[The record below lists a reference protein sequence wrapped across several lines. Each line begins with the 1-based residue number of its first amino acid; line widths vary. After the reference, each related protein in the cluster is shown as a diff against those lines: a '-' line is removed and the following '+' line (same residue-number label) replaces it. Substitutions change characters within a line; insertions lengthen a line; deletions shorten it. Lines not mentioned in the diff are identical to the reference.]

1 MPGKRT
7 AEQLPSVFRAGGVKS
22 KIERLYS
29 GKSQIPVAVISKI
42 QIQTGGS
49 VTTQRHI
56 AFHIDLLHGTERNV
70 PAGIIGAHLNQ
81 IASGILQSQGYTV
94 PHRFP
99 RLKRIVQVAGGSR
112 IPDFIPGD
120 ADILLR
126 RFPT

>member
-7 AEQLPSVFRAGGVKS
+7 AEQLPSVFRAGGVES

-29 GKSQIPVAVISKI
+29 GKPQIPAAVISEI
-42 QIQTGGS
+42 QIQERRSGIA
-49 VTTQRHI
+49 QCHI
-56 AFHIDLLHGTERNV
+56 AFHIDLLHGTVRNV

-94 PHRFP
+94 PRRFP
-99 RLKRIVQVAGGSR
+99 RLKRIVQVAGSSR